1 MVMTPPSYC
10 ITLIPVMPVKAIE
23 GTVKVKLDNAVGGV
37 PVHVP
42 MDSLDSKI
50 VFLVPINPDFP
61 ALL

>member
-1 MVMTPPSYC
+1 
-10 ITLIPVMPVKAIE
+10 MPVKAID
-23 GTVKVKLDNAVGGV
+23 GTVKVKLDIAVGGV

-50 VFLVPINPDFP
+50 VFWFQSIQTSP